1 MPHFWVIEMNKRSM
15 KNKAIGCCIS
25 QFRVSKAF
33 WKNAA
38 RLFFLSESHSLFQTP
53 GWINKLRFF
62 FENSHLTCSY
72 QYHITHTKKKL
83 NCDCPPI
90 WDHLNYFCW
99 AEVYRRFNKKFW
111 ITLILLNSR
120 PLVNFLDF
128 QRVVWAIA
136 LLDCNKCNVRNCW

>member
-1 MPHFWVIEMNKRSM
+1 M
-15 KNKAIGCCIS
+15 KESCKIYFFQKAILS
-25 QFRVSKAF
+25 SKLQGE
-33 WKNAA
+33 WT
-38 RLFFLSESHSLFQTP
+38 S
-53 GWINKLRFF
+53 WDF

-99 AEVYRRFNKKFW
+99 AEVYRRFSKKFW

-136 LLDCNKCNVRNCW
+136 LLDCINATFEIADNALLRFQDCRDRSIDLRFM